1 MVPPAREP
9 WPVEPIPT
17 DTRALSIAGAQRNVW
32 VPVGNRLY
40 GVTSNPGLRPG
51 WVLIDLRRLVVVEPG
66 TLYSTREAAIREAW
80 EREQPD

>member
-1 MVPPAREP
+1 MVRR
-9 WPVEPIPT
+9 VEPT
-17 DTRALSIAGAQRNVW
+17 DPISTDARALSIAGAQGNVW